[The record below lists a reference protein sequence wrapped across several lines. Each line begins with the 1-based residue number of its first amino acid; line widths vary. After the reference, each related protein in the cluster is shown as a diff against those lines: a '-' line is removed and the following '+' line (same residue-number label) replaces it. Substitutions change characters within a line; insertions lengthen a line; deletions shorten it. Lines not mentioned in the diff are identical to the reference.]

1 MNSIQKYNVV
11 RKPGSSLSLKLEAS
25 SILHTLELRQTRR
38 TLSDLCQLDALT
50 LSDLCQ
56 LDALTLSDLCQLD
69 ALTAQ
74 GIGKLTLDVHEGP

>member
-56 LDALTLSDLCQLD
+56 LDALT
-69 ALTAQ
+69 AQ